1 MLPGMPNGA
10 SKNLVRLSVASAAY
24 RKRYDE
30 WPAEVRIPP
39 IIVWDLAQILDS
51 DQFGLLATRL
61 RMRTSSDIT
70 RFSVGGSR
78 GVIWYD
84 DLEHSDLESHE
95 VEAARRWVGVE
106 MRVDEYP
113 GMERVHERIDAT
125 GASND

>member
-1 MLPGMPNGA
+1 M
-10 SKNLVRLSVASAAY
+10 RLSVASAAY

-39 IIVWDLAQILDS
+39 IIVWDLAQILDA
-51 DQFGLLATRL
+51 DQFELLATRL
-61 RMRTSSDIT
+61 RMRTSSEIT

-84 DLEHSDLESHE
+84 DVDHSDLESHE
-95 VEAARRWVGVE
+95 VETARRWLGVE

-113 GMERVHERIDAT
+113 GMSDVHERADAT
-125 GASND
+125 GAGDG